1 MNEQLAVELASFA
14 EKIAL
19 AKLEEAKAAERVRE
33 LEYEEQRFRL
43 QWLIESIKNQQKK
56 GTV

>member
-19 AKLEEAKAAERVRE
+19 AKLEESKGRERVRE
-33 LEYEEQRFRL
+33 LEYEEARFKL
-43 QWLIESIKNQQKK
+43 QWLIESIKNK
-56 GTV
+56 V